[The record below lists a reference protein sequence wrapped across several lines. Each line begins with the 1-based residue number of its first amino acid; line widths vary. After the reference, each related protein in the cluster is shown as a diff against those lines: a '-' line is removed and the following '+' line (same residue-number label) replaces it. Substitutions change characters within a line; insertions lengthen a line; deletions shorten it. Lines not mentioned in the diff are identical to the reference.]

1 MITLYCPQI
10 SSRIKYVFEFVFRD
24 VLMVDYIIT
33 SDQIQIKGP
42 VINYSKEKLNIKN
55 FQIYPTAFL
64 KSTDLNFSNYI
75 SYDSK
80 ENHFLRFKKEIF
92 PLIFSV
98 LFFFLFQEWK
108 NII

>member
-1 MITLYCPQI
+1 MITLYSPQV
-10 SSRIKYVFEFVFRD
+10 SPRIKYVFEFVFRD
-24 VLMVDYIIT
+24 VLMVDYIIS

-80 ENHFLRFKKEIF
+80 ENHFFEVQEGDLSFD
-92 PLIFSV
+92 IFSAV
-98 LFFFLFQEWK
+98 FFLLVVS
-108 NII
+108 